1 MTGQKIW
8 VIDANI
14 ILRHILND
22 LPEQALQVDKIL
34 QKAESGELKLL
45 IPEPVISDVVFVLS
59 QLKVPK
65 IKIVDSVYGWIS
77 LPGVALLGIELSIV
91 ETALDLFVDKNIK
104 WSDALIAAK
113 MLRWNYKSICTFD
126 KHFDRLTDLEKI
138 DPRKLNNK

>member
-14 ILRHILND
+14 ILRHVLFD
-22 LPEQALQVDKIL
+22 LPDQAMQVDKIL
-34 QKAESGELKLL
+34 QKAANEDINLL

-59 QLKVPK
+59 HLKVPK
-65 IKIVDSVYGWIS
+65 VKIADSVRGWIS
-77 LPGVALLGIELSIV
+77 LPGVALLGIELIIV

-113 MLRWNYKSICTFD
+113 MLRWNHRTICTFD
-126 KHFDRLTDLEKI
+126 KHFDRFKDLEKI
-138 DPRKLNNK
+138 DPMLI